1 MVQSQSGYGEL
12 SGRHS
17 VARYCRPRALLS
29 DGRPARA
36 AFLLRPGEAY
46 LSTNW
51 LEYFHAAD
59 RPAQLDGVRQALAG
73 KGFRMSRAARFAVL
87 NVGAAAD
94 RCRDLL
100 DAPLRFIALGE
111 PHDPSHTGIY
121 GYTAHHTAVAAA
133 LAGAVAPNALH
144 PGII

>member
-1 MVQSQSGYGEL
+1 MAQSQSGYGEL
-12 SGRHS
+12 SGSDS

-36 AFLLRPGEAY
+36 AFMLRPGEEY

-51 LEYFHAAD
+51 LEHFHATD

-94 RCRDLL
+94 MCRDLL
-100 DAPLRFIALGE
+100 DAPIRFIALGE
-111 PHDPSHTGIY
+111 PQDPSHTGIY
-121 GYTAHHTAVAAA
+121 GYTAHNTAVAAA
-133 LAGAVAPNALH
+133 LAGAVASNALH
-144 PGII
+144 PAII

>member
-1 MVQSQSGYGEL
+1 MTGEL
-12 SGRHS
+12 I
-17 VARYCRPRALLS
+17 
-29 DGRPARA
+29 DT
-36 AFLLRPGEAY
+36 AFRLRPGEAY

-51 LEYFHAAD
+51 LEHFHATD

-87 NVGAAAD
+87 NVGAAVD
-94 RCRDLL
+94 LSRDLL

-133 LAGAVAPNALH
+133 LAGAVAPDGLYPA
-144 PGII
+144 II